1 MATWMTQAPRMGST
15 HAPPS
20 VNVSGLSAGTIPPT
34 ISNGRQWKELH
45 SSIPSQEFA
54 GSVSVRSNTSSM
66 TQMMPLSTKDLIS
79 SQNVGTMTS
88 IVWQTLESLFKKLF
102 LHFHFPL
109 NMQEQTPLGFPLQL
123 YYLLFFHLCYSI
135 YCYVCNWTLFFAKWQ
150 IFKATTLDQTNW
162 RESTW
167 FEMISLSILIYES
180 WCKGE
185 IYHCEIVRGMKAEKF
200 YIMAVEKCSGKVG
213 NTYYYV
219 FDTLLYFGCAWGLC
233 AKIIDVFRSNTLI
246 IYRLL
251 CLYIST
257 SLSCYSSEINTS
269 IWCED
274 ICH

>member
-1 MATWMTQAPRMGST
+1 
-15 HAPPS
+15 
-20 VNVSGLSAGTIPPT
+20 
-34 ISNGRQWKELH
+34 
-45 SSIPSQEFA
+45 
-54 GSVSVRSNTSSM
+54 M

-213 NTYYYV
+213 NTNYNV
-219 FDTLLYFGCAWGLC
+219 FDKLL
-233 AKIIDVFRSNTLI
+233 
-246 IYRLL
+246 
-251 CLYIST
+251 
-257 SLSCYSSEINTS
+257 
-269 IWCED
+269 
-274 ICH
+274 